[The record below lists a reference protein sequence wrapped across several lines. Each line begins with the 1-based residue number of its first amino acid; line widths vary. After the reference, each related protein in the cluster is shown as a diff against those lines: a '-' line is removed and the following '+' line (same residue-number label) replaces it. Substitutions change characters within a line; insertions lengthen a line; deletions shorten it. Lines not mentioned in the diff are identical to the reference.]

1 MRLLRRFAAL
11 ALALVP
17 AATRADASQDVA
29 PIDALVAGRLA
40 LACAALDEGRAP
52 DVAGTRE
59 LLERPQRLHEALCSV
74 LEHGSW
80 RSPGNA
86 ATPWLE
92 HRLQE
97 AHRPY
102 VRELA
107 AALPAADVLQA
118 AREDLA
124 AGAPP
129 ARLRAR
135 LVIAGEIARARDVRL
150 LGALASAAGG
160 RAAAQDYEIALAST
174 LRRDEKACRELDA
187 AWKELA
193 PGLRVAALDALAEC
207 SRPAAMPVLAAR
219 LDDQPDL
226 RPAVLA
232 RIGALAQRIE
242 QPPDP
247 RTAAEVRALLD
258 DARTHVRR
266 EAALCAG
273 RLEDAE
279 AAERLIELL
288 EARERAER
296 EAAHWA
302 LRRIS
307 RLGFSDDPRPWRLW
321 LADEVRWRQER
332 WPQCRTAL
340 ADPRGADAWAALD
353 EAARRRLH
361 RDELARAVVEMGG
374 VEGELALRRVQV
386 LGALASRAGLDF
398 LRECL
403 EHGDG
408 PLRQAAAGAWSA
420 TCDLPLPGA
429 GSAAETPR

>member
-1 MRLLRRFAAL
+1 MRLPALIAVL
-11 ALALVP
+11 ALAVGPSRAHAGQDVP
-17 AATRADASQDVA
+17 A
-29 PIDALVAGRLA
+29 IDALVAGRLA
-40 LACAALDEGRAP
+40 LAAAAIDAGRTPEAE
-52 DVAGTRE
+52 GTRE
-59 LLERPQRLHEALCSV
+59 MLERPQRLHAALCSV

-86 ATPWLE
+86 ATPWFE
-92 HRLQE
+92 HRLQDR
-97 AHRPY
+97 HRPY

-124 AGAPP
+124 AGASP
-129 ARLRAR
+129 ARMRAR
-135 LVIAGEIARARDVRL
+135 LVLSGEAARARDVRL
-150 LGALASAAGG
+150 LGALALAAGG
-160 RAAAQDYEIALAST
+160 RDAASEYGRALAAT
-174 LRRDEKACRELDA
+174 LRRDEKACHELDA
-187 AWKELA
+187 AWKDLE
-193 PGLRVAALDALAEC
+193 PGLRLAALDALAEC
-207 SRPAAMPVLAAR
+207 ARPEAMPVLAAR

-226 RPAVLA
+226 RLAVLA

-242 QPPDP
+242 QPADP
-247 RTAAEVRALLD
+247 RTAAEVRTLLH

-279 AAERLIELL
+279 AAERLVELL

-307 RLGFSDDPRPWRLW
+307 RLGFSGDPRPWRLW
-321 LADEVRWRQER
+321 LADELRWWQER

-340 ADPRGADAWAALD
+340 ADPHGTDALAALD

-374 VEGELALRRVQV
+374 VEGELALRRVHV

-408 PLRQAAAGAWSA
+408 PLRQAAADAWSA
-420 TCDLPLPGA
+420 ACDLPLPGA
-429 GSAAETPR
+429 GPAAGTPR